1 MPLNLVVSF
10 RLPPFTQLFQ
20 ARLSRRIE
28 LWVFLSIIAIEAIIL
43 IPSIYRREGELLKH
57 LTEISAA
64 KASGILAHEE
74 EAITDKILLD
84 KLEVIQKNPVV
95 TGGVLLRIDGS
106 QVGAFGESPN
116 LTFEQVTRQA
126 EKTHLNRGL
135 QRYDAA
141 WDMEPLQGK
150 YILIIRHDA
159 SSVQDELN
167 QFIGRIIGLV
177 VIISLFVSLATMIVL
192 QSFVIAPILQLRQD
206 LLQAGIFLAEQ
217 PEGAPPKFESL
228 KNPPKD
234 ELGDV
239 IQTFEQMFNQ
249 IRAAIAQRQQ
259 AESDLRLSEEKFSK
273 AFRASPNPITMSTL
287 EDGRLIEV
295 NNSFLELFGLTA
307 SEVLGR
313 SSLELDLWADP
324 TDRIQMIQAILKDGI
339 IRNYEYRLRDRNGKE
354 KTVLYSSEQIK
365 VNDQDCIL
373 SVINDIT
380 ERKEAVIALE
390 ASEER
395 FRMLVDQAVD
405 AIYVV
410 NEQGQFVDVNQ
421 QACTNLGYTRDELL
435 QCRVPDI
442 QKNLSDDD
450 FANLWQRLMPKDSL
464 TFIGTHQRQDGHQFP
479 VEVRLGLFEAGE
491 ERLLLA
497 LARDITERQQAEKD
511 RERLA
516 EIGELAAMIVH
527 EVRNPLTT
535 VLMGLSSFQ
544 RMDLP
549 DRARLRLQ
557 LALDESERL
566 QRLLN
571 EILLFAKQ
579 QKLDTTTIELNQFFA
594 ELLPTLQEM
603 PSAEQRPIQFMPA
616 SEAAWV
622 DADADKLKQVFINL
636 VSNACEAI
644 SQGEPITWQVQIAPR
659 QDQVTIAVNNGGDPI
674 PADVLPQLTKPFF
687 TTKSSGN
694 GLGLAI
700 TKRIIE
706 THGGTLV
713 IQSSAETGT
722 TVTVTLPR
730 VTLLA

>member
-1 MPLNLVVSF
+1 MSF
-10 RLPPFTQLFQ
+10 RSHPFTQLFQ

-28 LWVFLSIIAIEAIIL
+28 LWVFLSIIVIEAIIL
-43 IPSIYRREGELLKH
+43 IPSVYRREDELLKH

-64 KASGILAHEE
+64 KATGVLANEE
-74 EAITDKILLD
+74 DEITDQTVLD

-95 TGGVLLRIDGS
+95 TGGVLFRIDGR
-106 QVGAFGESPN
+106 QVGAFGEQPE
-116 LTFEQVTRQA
+116 LTFAQVTQRA
-126 EKTHLNRGL
+126 EESYLNRSR

-141 WDMEPLQGK
+141 WAMKPLLNK
-150 YILIIRHDA
+150 YVLIIRHDA

-167 QFIGRIIGLV
+167 LFIGRIIGLV
-177 VIISLFVSLATMIVL
+177 VIISLFVSIATMIVL
-192 QSFVIAPILQLRQD
+192 QSFVIAPILQLRKD
-206 LLQAGIFLAEQ
+206 LLQAGTFLAEQ
-217 PEGAPPKFESL
+217 PDALPPEFESL
-228 KNPPKD
+228 KHPPDD

-239 IQTFEQMFNQ
+239 IQTFDQMFNQ
-249 IRAAIAQRQQ
+249 IRDAIAQRQQ

-273 AFRASPNPITMSTL
+273 AFRASPNPITLSTL
-287 EDGRLIEV
+287 EDGRLVEV
-295 NNSFLELFGLTA
+295 NDSFLELFGLTT

-313 SSLELDLWADP
+313 SSLDLDLWADP
-324 TDRIQMIQAILKDGI
+324 TDRMQMIQAILKDGI
-339 IRNYEYRLRDRNGKE
+339 IRNYEYRLRDRTGKE

-380 ERKEAVIALE
+380 ERKKAEIALE

-421 QACTNLGYTRDELL
+421 QACANLGYTREELL
-435 QCRVPDI
+435 KCRVPDI
-442 QKNLSDDD
+442 QRNLSDDSVAD
-450 FANLWQRLMPKDSL
+450 LWQRLLPKDPL
-464 TFIGTHQRQDGHQFP
+464 TFIGTHQRKDGSQFP

-491 ERLLLA
+491 EQLILA
-497 LARDITERQQAEKD
+497 LARDITERRQAEKD

-549 DRARLRLQ
+549 DRAKLRLQ

-571 EILLFAKQ
+571 EILLYAKQ
-579 QKLDTTTIELNQFFA
+579 QKLETMTIELNQFFA
-594 ELLPTLQEM
+594 DLLPTLQEM
-603 PSAEQRPIQFMPA
+603 PSAKDRPILLTPA
-616 SEAAWV
+616 SASTWVEA
-622 DADADKLKQVFINL
+622 DIDKLKQVFINL
-636 VSNACEAI
+636 VSNACEAV
-644 SQGEPITWQVQIAPR
+644 SQGEPITWQVQTAP
-659 QDQVTIAVNNGGDPI
+659 QPDQVMIEVKNGGDPI

-700 TKRIIE
+700 TKRIVE
-706 THGGTLV
+706 THGGELL
-713 IQSSAETGT
+713 IQSTAETGT
-722 TVTVTLPR
+722 TVTVLLPI
-730 VTLLA
+730 VSGSS

>member
-1 MPLNLVVSF
+1 MPF
-10 RLPPFTQLFQ
+10 RFYPFTQLFQ

-28 LWVFLSIIAIEAIIL
+28 LWVFLSIIAIEAVIL
-43 IPSIYRREGELLKH
+43 IPSVYRREDELLKH

-64 KASGILAHEE
+64 KATGVLANEQG
-74 EAITDKILLD
+74 AITDKTVLD
-84 KLEVIQKNPVV
+84 KLEVIQKNSVV
-95 TGGVLLRIDGS
+95 TGGILFRLDGIK
-106 QVGAFGESPN
+106 VGEFGEQPE
-116 LTFEQVTRQA
+116 LTFEQVTRRA
-126 EKTHLNRGL
+126 EDTYLNRSQ

-141 WDMEPLQGK
+141 WTMPLLNK
-150 YILIIRHDA
+150 YVLIVRHDA
-159 SSVQDELN
+159 SSVQGELN
-167 QFIGRIIGLV
+167 LFIGRIIGLV

-192 QSFVIAPILQLRQD
+192 QSFVISPILQLRKD
-206 LLQAGIFLAEQ
+206 LLQAGIFLATPPGSPP
-217 PEGAPPKFESL
+217 PEFESTQ
-228 KNPPKD
+228 NPPND

-249 IRAAIAQRQQ
+249 IRDAIASRQQ

-287 EDGRLIEV
+287 EDGRLVEV
-295 NNSFLELFGLTA
+295 NDSFLDLFGLTA

-324 TDRIQMIQAILKDGI
+324 TDRMQMIQAILKDGI
-339 IRNYEYRLRDRNGKE
+339 IRNYEYRLCDRNGKE
-354 KTVLYSSEQIK
+354 KTVLYSSEQLR

-380 ERKEAVIALE
+380 ERKEAEIALE
-390 ASEER
+390 ASEVR

-410 NEQGQFVDVNQ
+410 NEHGQFVDVNQ
-421 QACTNLGYTRDELL
+421 QACANLGYVRDELL
-435 QCRVPDI
+435 QRRVPDI
-442 QKNLSDDD
+442 QKSLSDDD
-450 FANLWQRLMPKDSL
+450 FANLWQRLLPKDPL
-464 TFIGTHQRQDGHQFP
+464 TFIGTHQRKDGSQFP

-491 ERLLLA
+491 EQLLLA

-535 VLMGLSSFQ
+535 VLMGLNSFQ

-549 DRARLRLQ
+549 DRAKLRLQ

-571 EILLFAKQ
+571 EILLYAKQ
-579 QKLDTTTIELNQFFA
+579 QKLDTTAIELNQFFA
-594 ELLPTLQEM
+594 DLLPTLQDM
-603 PSAEQRPIQFMPA
+603 PSAEDRPIQLMPA
-616 SEAAWV
+616 SEPAWV
-622 DADADKLKQVFINL
+622 EADIDKLKQVFINL
-636 VSNACEAI
+636 VSNACEAVP
-644 SQGEPITWQVQIAPR
+644 QGEPISWQVQIVAL
-659 QDQVTIAVNNGGDPI
+659 QDQVKIAVNNGGDPI

-700 TKRIIE
+700 TKRIVE
-706 THGGTLV
+706 THGGELV
-713 IQSSAETGT
+713 IQSSAVSGT
-722 TVTVTLPR
+722 TVTVSLPT
-730 VTLLA
+730 VKSP

>member
-1 MPLNLVVSF
+1 MPLRF
-10 RLPPFTQLFQ
+10 YPFTQLFQ

-28 LWVFLSIIAIEAIIL
+28 LWVFLSIIVIEAIIL
-43 IPSIYRREGELLKH
+43 IPSVYRREDELLKH
-57 LTEISAA
+57 LTDISAA
-64 KASGILAHEE
+64 KATGVLAN
-74 EAITDKILLD
+74 EADAINDETLLA
-84 KLEVIQKNPVV
+84 KLEGIQQNSVV
-95 TGGVLLRIDGS
+95 TGGVLFRADGT
-106 QVGAFGESPN
+106 QVGQFGEQPD
-116 LTFEQVTRQA
+116 LTFDQATRRS
-126 EKTHLNRGL
+126 EETYLNRSL
-135 QRYDAA
+135 QRYDAVWA
-141 WDMEPLQGK
+141 MAPLQDK
-150 YILIIRHDA
+150 YVLIIRHDA

-192 QSFVIAPILQLRQD
+192 QSFVIAPILQLRKD
-206 LLQAGIFLAEQ
+206 LLQAGTFLAEQ
-217 PEGAPPKFESL
+217 PDGSPPEFESL
-228 KNPPKD
+228 RNPPDD

-239 IQTFEQMFNQ
+239 IQTFDQMFHQ
-249 IRAAIAQRQQ
+249 IRDAIAQRQQ

-287 EDGRLIEV
+287 EDGRLVEV
-295 NNSFLELFGLTA
+295 NDSFLNLFGLTA

-324 TDRIQMIQAILKDGI
+324 TDRMQMIQAILKNGI

-354 KTVLYSSEQIK
+354 KTVLYSSEQLK

-380 ERKEAVIALE
+380 ERKEAEIALE

-395 FRMLVDQAVD
+395 FRTLVDQAVD

-421 QACTNLGYTRDELL
+421 QACANLGYTRDELL
-435 QCRVPDI
+435 RCRVPDI

-450 FANLWQRLMPKDSL
+450 FANLWQRLLPKASL
-464 TFIGTHQRQDGHQFP
+464 TFIGTHQRQDGSQFP

-491 ERLLLA
+491 EQLLLA

-549 DRARLRLQ
+549 DRAKLRLQ

-571 EILLFAKQ
+571 EILLYAKQ

-594 ELLPTLQEM
+594 DLLPTLQDM
-603 PSAEQRPIQFMPA
+603 PSAENRSIQLIPA
-616 SEAAWV
+616 LTSAWV
-622 DADADKLKQVFINL
+622 EADIDKLKQVFINL
-636 VSNACEAI
+636 ISNACEAI
-644 SQGEPITWQVQIAPR
+644 PQGEQITWQVQIAP
-659 QDQVTIAVNNGGDPI
+659 QLDQVMIEVRNGGDPI

-700 TKRIIE
+700 TKRIVE
-706 THGGTLV
+706 THGGELV
-713 IQSSAETGT
+713 IQSTAEIGT
-722 TVTVTLPR
+722 MVTVSLPR
-730 VTLLA
+730 VTVSS